1 MLRVS
6 NGVKSGVCSW
16 VLACVVLTFTGTRV
30 RCVVLAFTGTR
41 VVCRLCRLSM
51 TIDVRVARLDQWDL
65 GLLVPPFST
74 LVTVMLIMYAFGFTL
89 VVIWTGHSV
98 HKHGWR
104 RRSLRRFSYGLFTL
118 LLAVRL
124 AWCTFLL
131 LRIREHPELARS
143 TDATAVLRSL
153 TVIVL
158 TRAAFCLHF
167 LAFSM
172 LVCGWVDSTY
182 MMMAKPSVQPTAMRA
197 HSALFYHIGPPFI
210 AVNTINAVLSF
221 GTLVPLLLWQRD
233 DGSSALESD
242 EPLPETVSLAQ
253 WLFALSGG
261 GECLPLHTAPAAC
274 PHCRLCASAGVRPS
288 AVHQLSAAHPP
299 HTGACPQAFRRS
311 LLSRPPLPASPSQA
325 RSAASPTWSP
335 RSDRMRGR
343 RSSRSRS
350 RRPSSRSARSAAR
363 TSCCARLSRST
374 GPRSALSL
382 LSRSG

>member
-1 MLRVS
+1 METMDSLVS
-6 NGVKSGVCSW
+6 
-16 VLACVVLTFTGTRV
+16 
-30 RCVVLAFTGTR
+30 
-41 VVCRLCRLSM
+41 RL
-51 TIDVRVARLDQWDL
+51 DDQWDL

-242 EPLPETVSLAQ
+242 EPLPEAVSLAQ
-253 WLFALSGG
+253 WLFGLSGG
-261 GECLPLHTAPAAC
+261 G
-274 PHCRLCASAGVRPS
+274 
-288 AVHQLSAAHPP
+288 
-299 HTGACPQAFRRS
+299 
-311 LLSRPPLPASPSQA
+311 
-325 RSAASPTWSP
+325 
-335 RSDRMRGR
+335 
-343 RSSRSRS
+343 
-350 RRPSSRSARSAAR
+350 
-363 TSCCARLSRST
+363 
-374 GPRSALSL
+374 
-382 LSRSG
+382 